1 MEDQKLEN
9 LLNLALGATEQERE
23 KSLNLDVGYHPIDRE
38 WELIIKYSGNLDQVR
53 ALAIQVVELQN
64 EYAIIRISQSRI
76 DLLSDIPEVEYIEKP
91 KRLFFQIANGKRVS
105 CINEVQDTRFLDLR
119 GQGVLV
125 AIIDSGIDYANE
137 DFRNADGTTRIRVM
151 WDQSLRPNAD
161 EEKNPPKGYRMGVEF
176 TEEQINRALE
186 ADSLEERRRMVP
198 SQDIS
203 GHGTA
208 VAGIAAGN
216 GRGSGKLYAG
226 VAPESELIVVKM
238 GSPMPDGFPRTT
250 ELMQA
255 MDYVVRKALE
265 FRMPVAINL
274 SFGNTYGSHD
284 GRSLVE
290 RYIDDLSNFWKS
302 VICVGTG
309 NEAAS
314 AGHTSGRI
322 ISEGEETIQLAIQSR
337 QSSISIQIWKEYTD
351 QIEISIINP
360 SGVRVGPVPEI
371 LGPHRF
377 RIGQTEILLYYGEP
391 SPYSISQEIYIDLLP
406 VESYL
411 TEGIWRI
418 VLSAGKIVTG
428 QYEMWLPSDNVLN
441 RGTGFLFPTDA
452 TTLTI
457 PSSASRAISVGAYDA
472 RTFAY
477 ADFSGRGFTRLTN
490 MVKPDLVAPGVEVM
504 TTTVGGGY
512 AAFTGTSF
520 ATPFVTGS
528 AALLMEWG
536 IVRGNDPYLYGE
548 KVKAYL
554 RRGAKK
560 VPGFDEYPNEE
571 VGYGALCTAQSI
583 PKI

>member
-1 MEDQKLEN
+1 MERFILHVDVNNAFLSWTAVEKL
-9 LLNLALGATEQERE
+9 
-23 KSLNLDVGYHPIDRE
+23 KSGDNLDIRTIPAVIGGDESQRRGIVLAKSQLAKQFGIKTGEPLYLARQKCPAIKVFSSDFRVYT
-38 WELIIKYSGNLDQVR
+38 KYSK
-53 ALAIQVVELQN
+53 AM
-64 EYAIIRISQSRI
+64 
-76 DLLSDIPEVEYIEKP
+76 IEI
-91 KRLFFQIANGKRVS
+91 F
-105 CINEVQDTRFLDLR
+105 
-119 GQGVLV
+119 
-125 AIIDSGIDYANE
+125 
-137 DFRNADGTTRIRVM
+137 
-151 WDQSLRPNAD
+151 
-161 EEKNPPKGYRMGVEF
+161 
-176 TEEQINRALE
+176 
-186 ADSLEERRRMVP
+186 
-198 SQDIS
+198 
-203 GHGTA
+203 
-208 VAGIAAGN
+208 
-216 GRGSGKLYAG
+216 
-226 VAPESELIVVKM
+226 
-238 GSPMPDGFPRTT
+238 
-250 ELMQA
+250 
-255 MDYVVRKALE
+255 
-265 FRMPVAINL
+265 
-274 SFGNTYGSHD
+274 
-284 GRSLVE
+284 
-290 RYIDDLSNFWKS
+290 
-302 VICVGTG
+302 
-309 NEAAS
+309 
-314 AGHTSGRI
+314 
-322 ISEGEETIQLAIQSR
+322 
-337 QSSISIQIWKEYTD
+337 KEYTD

-583 PKI
+583 PQI

>member
-1 MEDQKLEN
+1 M
-9 LLNLALGATEQERE
+9 
-23 KSLNLDVGYHPIDRE
+23 
-38 WELIIKYSGNLDQVR
+38 
-53 ALAIQVVELQN
+53 
-64 EYAIIRISQSRI
+64 
-76 DLLSDIPEVEYIEKP
+76 
-91 KRLFFQIANGKRVS
+91 
-105 CINEVQDTRFLDLR
+105 
-119 GQGVLV
+119 
-125 AIIDSGIDYANE
+125 
-137 DFRNADGTTRIRVM
+137 
-151 WDQSLRPNAD
+151 
-161 EEKNPPKGYRMGVEF
+161 
-176 TEEQINRALE
+176 
-186 ADSLEERRRMVP
+186 
-198 SQDIS
+198 
-203 GHGTA
+203 
-208 VAGIAAGN
+208 
-216 GRGSGKLYAG
+216 
-226 VAPESELIVVKM
+226 
-238 GSPMPDGFPRTT
+238 
-250 ELMQA
+250 
-255 MDYVVRKALE
+255 
-265 FRMPVAINL
+265 
-274 SFGNTYGSHD
+274 
-284 GRSLVE
+284 
-290 RYIDDLSNFWKS
+290 SNIWKS
-302 VICVGTG
+302 VFCIGTG

-452 TTLTI
+452 TKLTI

-583 PKI
+583 PKV

>member
-1 MEDQKLEN
+1 MAVAMERVYENQKIEN
-9 LLNLALGATEQERE
+9 ILNLAMDATPAERE
-23 KSLNLDVGYHPIDRE
+23 RSPELETGYDQE
-38 WELIIKYSGNLDQVR
+38 AGTWELIIKYSGSLE
-53 ALAIQVVELQN
+53 AAAPLAEEITELLN
-64 EYAIIRISQSRI
+64 EYAIVRIREERI
-76 DLLSDIPEVEYIEKP
+76 RELAALPEVEYIEKP
-91 KRLFFQIANGKRVS
+91 KRLFFEVENGRRVS
-105 CINEVQDTRFLDLR
+105 CIDSVQDSRFSLF
-119 GQGVLV
+119 GKGVLIGV
-125 AIIDSGIDYANE
+125 IDSGIDYANL
-137 DFRNADGTTRIRVM
+137 DFRKEDGTTRIIAL
-151 WDQSLRPNAD
+151 WDQQL
-161 EEKNPPKGYRMGVEF
+161 
-176 TEEQINRALE
+176 EQVYTKQEINEALE
-186 ADSLEERRRMVP
+186 KQEPGERVSIVP
-198 SQDIS
+198 SVDS
-203 GHGTA
+203 TGHGTA

-216 GRGSGKLYAG
+216 GRGSGGRYAG
-226 VAPESELIVVKM
+226 AAPESELIVVKM
-238 GSPMPDGFPRTT
+238 GRARQDGFPRTT
-250 ELMQA
+250 ELMRGI
-255 MDYVVRKALE
+255 DFVIRKAMELK
-265 FRMPVAINL
+265 MPVAVNI

-284 GRSLVE
+284 GTSLLE
-290 RYIDDLSNFWKS
+290 RFIDDMANIWKN
-302 VICVGTG
+302 VICIGTG

-418 VLSAGKIVTG
+418 VLSAGKIVKG

-583 PKI
+583 PKV

>member
-23 KSLNLDVGYHPIDRE
+23 KSLNLDVGYHSIDRE

-91 KRLFFQIANGKRVS
+91 KRLFFQIANGKRIS

-186 ADSLEERRRMVP
+186 ADSSEERRRMVP

-216 GRGSGKLYAG
+216 GRGSGNLYAG

-274 SFGNTYGSHD
+274 SFGNTYGSH
-284 GRSLVE
+284 
-290 RYIDDLSNFWKS
+290 
-302 VICVGTG
+302 
-309 NEAAS
+309 
-314 AGHTSGRI
+314 
-322 ISEGEETIQLAIQSR
+322 
-337 QSSISIQIWKEYTD
+337 
-351 QIEISIINP
+351 
-360 SGVRVGPVPEI
+360 
-371 LGPHRF
+371 
-377 RIGQTEILLYYGEP
+377 EP
-391 SPYSISQEIYIDLLP
+391 Y
-406 VESYL
+406 
-411 TEGIWRI
+411 
-418 VLSAGKIVTG
+418 
-428 QYEMWLPSDNVLN
+428 N
-441 RGTGFLFPTDA
+441 
-452 TTLTI
+452 
-457 PSSASRAISVGAYDA
+457 
-472 RTFAY
+472 
-477 ADFSGRGFTRLTN
+477 
-490 MVKPDLVAPGVEVM
+490 
-504 TTTVGGGY
+504 
-512 AAFTGTSF
+512 
-520 ATPFVTGS
+520 
-528 AALLMEWG
+528 
-536 IVRGNDPYLYGE
+536 
-548 KVKAYL
+548 
-554 RRGAKK
+554 
-560 VPGFDEYPNEE
+560 
-571 VGYGALCTAQSI
+571 
-583 PKI
+583 